1 MTLNWKTNNPDHNS
15 NTMTTATDNG
25 GQTPRNYRIIEP
37 GKVPR
42 HDFHQFIVG
51 AVAPRPIAFV
61 STVDKAGNPNLA
73 PYSFFNAFSS
83 NPPIFVFSSNRRV
96 GNNTTKD
103 TLANVEETR
112 EVVINVVSYNIVRQM
127 AVASA
132 QFDRGVDEFVKS
144 GLTPVPSDLVRPF
157 RVLESPIH
165 MECRVNDIIPL
176 GTEGGAGHL
185 IICEMLRMHILEDV
199 LDERGRIVPDK
210 LDLMGRLGR
219 SYYVR
224 ASGAAVHTI
233 VQSIETMCIGFD
245 QLPDSIRFSHVF
257 TGNNLGQ
264 LAGLAHIPSREEVLA
279 LRQEDSLIREILESP
294 NPLENLHRYAKE
306 VLESDEE
313 ARSLAGRIAWLGE
326 YL

>member
-1 MTLNWKTNNPDHNS
+1 MNERK
-15 NTMTTATDNG
+15 
-25 GQTPRNYRIIEP
+25 YRIIEP
-37 GKVPR
+37 GSVPR

-51 AVAPRPIAFV
+51 AIAPRPIAFV
-61 STVDKAGNPNLA
+61 STVDKDGNANLA

-96 GNNTTKD
+96 SNNTTKD
-103 TLANVEETR
+103 TLANVEEVP
-112 EVVINVVSYNIVRQM
+112 EVVINAVNYDIVRQM

-132 QFDRGVDEFVKS
+132 QFPKGVDEFKKS

-157 RVLESPIH
+157 RVKESPVNL
-165 MECRVNDIIPL
+165 ECKVTNIIPL
-176 GTEGGAGHL
+176 GDQGGAGHL

-224 ASGAAVHTI
+224 ANGSAIQTI
-233 VQSIETMCIGFD
+233 VQSVETMCIGFD
-245 QLPDSIRFSHVF
+245 QLPERIKSSKIF

-264 LAGLAHIPSREEVLA
+264 LAGLHDIPAREETLVL
-279 LRQEDSLIREILESP
+279 QETDARVKQILASEKP
-294 NPLENLHRYAKE
+294 FENLHRYAKE
-306 VLESDEE
+306 VLESEEE
-313 ARSLAGRIAWLGE
+313 ARPLAGKIAWLGE
-326 YL
+326 YLGLASE

>member
-1 MTLNWKTNNPDHNS
+1 MENTNKHPEQ
-15 NTMTTATDNG
+15 AE
-25 GQTPRNYRIIEP
+25 RKYRIIEP
-37 GKVPR
+37 GSVPR

-51 AVAPRPIAFV
+51 SVAPRPIAFV
-61 STVDKAGNPNLA
+61 STVDKDGNPNLA

-112 EVVINVVSYNIVRQM
+112 EVVINVVNYDIVRQM

-132 QFDRGVDEFVKS
+132 QFDRGVNEFIKS
-144 GLTPVPSDLVRPF
+144 GLTPIPSDLVKPF
-157 RVLESPIH
+157 RVKESPIN
-165 MECRVNDIIPL
+165 MECKVNDIIPL
-176 GTEGGAGHL
+176 GTQGGAGHL

-199 LDERGRIVPDK
+199 LDERGRIMPDK

-224 ASGAAVHTI
+224 ASGGAIHTI

-245 QLPDSIRFSHVF
+245 QLPDRIKYSSIF

-264 LAGLAHIPSREEVLA
+264 LAGLHEVPSKEAVLA
-279 LRQEDSLIREILESP
+279 LKANDPRIQEILASP
-294 NPLENLHRYAKE
+294 FPLAALHQYAKE

-313 ARSLAGRIAWLGE
+313 ARSLAGTIAWLGE

>member
-1 MTLNWKTNNPDHNS
+1 MANTNKQAEQPE
-15 NTMTTATDNG
+15 
-25 GQTPRNYRIIEP
+25 RKYRTIDP
-37 GKVPR
+37 GSVPR

-51 AVAPRPIAFV
+51 SVAPRPIAFV
-61 STVDKAGNPNLA
+61 STVDKNGTPNLA

-132 QFDRGVDEFVKS
+132 QFDKGVNEFIKS
-144 GLTPVPSDLVRPF
+144 GLTPIPSDLVKPY
-157 RVLESPIH
+157 RVQESPIN

-224 ASGAAVHTI
+224 ASGGAVHTI

-245 QLPDSIRFSHVF
+245 QLPDRIRYSSVF

-264 LAGLAHIPSREEVLA
+264 LAGLSQIPAKEEVLA
-279 LRQEDSLIREILESP
+279 LRDQDARIKEILASG
-294 NPLENLHRYAKE
+294 NPLEGLHHYAKE

-313 ARSLAGRIAWLGE
+313 ARPLAGRIAWLGE

>member
-1 MTLNWKTNNPDHNS
+1 MENTNKHPEQ
-15 NTMTTATDNG
+15 AE
-25 GQTPRNYRIIEP
+25 RKYRIIEP
-37 GKVPR
+37 GSVPR

-51 AVAPRPIAFV
+51 SVAPRPIAFV
-61 STVDKAGNPNLA
+61 STVDKEGHPNLA

-112 EVVINVVSYNIVRQM
+112 EVVINVVSYDIVRQM

-132 QFDRGVDEFVKS
+132 QFDRGVNEFIKS
-144 GLTPVPSDLVRPF
+144 GLTPIPSDLVKPF
-157 RVLESPIH
+157 RVKESPIN

-176 GTEGGAGHL
+176 GTQGGAGHL
-185 IICEMLRMHILEDV
+185 IICEMLSMHILEDV
-199 LDERGRIVPDK
+199 LDDRGRIVPDK

-224 ASGAAVHTI
+224 ASGDAIHTI

-245 QLPDSIRFSHVF
+245 RLPDNIKYSPIF

-264 LAGLAHIPSREEVLA
+264 LAGLHEVPSKEEVLA
-279 LRQEDSLIREILESP
+279 LKETNSRIKEILASSF
-294 NPLENLHRYAKE
+294 PLEALHQYSKE

-313 ARSLAGRIAWLGE
+313 ARPLAGQIAWLGE
-326 YL
+326 YI

>member
-1 MTLNWKTNNPDHNS
+1 MENTNKHPEE
-15 NTMTTATDNG
+15 TE
-25 GQTPRNYRIIEP
+25 RKYRIIEP
-37 GKVPR
+37 GSVPR

-51 AVAPRPIAFV
+51 SVAPRPIAFV
-61 STVDKAGNPNLA
+61 STVDKDGHPNLA

-112 EVVINVVSYNIVRQM
+112 EVVINVVSYGIVRQM

-132 QFDRGVDEFVKS
+132 QFDRGVNEFIKS
-144 GLTPVPSDLVRPF
+144 GLTPIPSDLVKPF
-157 RVLESPIH
+157 RVKESPIN

-176 GTEGGAGHL
+176 GTQGGAGHL

-199 LDERGRIVPDK
+199 LDERGRIVPEK

-224 ASGAAVHTI
+224 ASGDAIHTI

-245 QLPDSIRFSHVF
+245 QLPDSIKYSPIF

-264 LAGLAHIPSREEVLA
+264 LAGLHEVPTKEEVLVLKENDA
-279 LRQEDSLIREILESP
+279 RIKEILASTF
-294 NPLENLHRYAKE
+294 PLEALHKYAKE
-306 VLESDEE
+306 VLESDED
-313 ARSLAGRIAWLGE
+313 ARPLAGKIAWLGE
-326 YL
+326 YI